1 MARSPVFPPRAAKR
15 PHLLTQ
21 HGDVR
26 NDDYFWLRDDSR
38 QSPEVLGYLRAEN
51 DYCMQTMAPLEQFQQ
66 ALYDEMVARL
76 PKKESSVPW
85 QRNGYRYRQCFDEN
99 AEYPVWQRQPAELNN
114 GDEWRV
120 LLDCNN
126 RAQGGAY
133 YDLGALSISPDNRL
147 MAVTEDRVSRR
158 QYQLHVKDLANDIW
172 LNDAVT
178 DLSGSVV
185 WANDSA
191 TFYYVK
197 KHSVTLLPYQVWR
210 HRLGDV
216 AENDELVYQEED
228 NRFYVGIYKSR
239 STEFVI
245 IALHSTSTSEAWLL
259 DANDASAVPQCFLER
274 EAQHEYDL
282 DHFQAQFWVR
292 SNRDG
297 KNFGLYCSP
306 ETNQDKWA
314 VVQAASH
321 TVMVEDFT
329 LFTHWVVIEER
340 ENGLA
345 QLRLVDSR
353 NGRQQRLVFDDPAW
367 VVWTSNNHEPD
378 NEWLRYVYT
387 SMTRPQ
393 TVFEMNMRTGERR
406 LLKQQEVFG
415 FDSQHYQS
423 DRIWIDAR
431 DGVKVPVSLVW
442 RKDKFTTG
450 QNPLLVYGYGAYGES
465 IDADFSTTRLSLLD
479 RGFVYAIAH
488 VRGGGELGQS
498 WYEQGKLS
506 HKPNTFND
514 FIDVCEALLARG
526 LGAPDQLYAMGGSA
540 GGLLVGA
547 VANLRPE
554 LFRGV
559 LAQVP
564 FVDVVT
570 TMLDE
575 SLPLTTGEYEEWGD
589 PHIPED
595 YWAIKAWSPY
605 DQVTPQVYPH
615 MMVTTGLH
623 DSQVQYWEPAKW
635 VARLRELKTDD
646 HLLLLWTDLDTGHG
660 GKSGRYQYYDTVA
673 LECAFL
679 IGLAEQRLG

>member
-1 MARSPVFPPRAAKR
+1 MARSPVLPPQAAKQQH
-15 PHLLTQ
+15 PLTQ

-26 NDDYFWLRDDSR
+26 PDDYFWLRDDSR
-38 QSPEVLGYLRAEN
+38 QSPEVLEYLRAEN
-51 DYCMQTMAPLEQFQQ
+51 AYCMQTMAPLEQFQQ

-85 QRNGYRYRQCFDEN
+85 VRNGYRYRQCFDEN
-99 AEYPVWQRQPAELNN
+99 AEYSVWQRQPAVCD
-114 GDEWRV
+114 GDDAWQT
-120 LLDCNN
+120 LLDCNQ
-126 RAQGGAY
+126 RVEGGAY
-133 YDLGALSISPDNRL
+133 YDLGALSVSPDNCL
-147 MAVTEDRVSRR
+147 MAITEDRISRR
-158 QYQLHVKDLANDIW
+158 QYQLHLKDLVNGTW
-172 LNDAVT
+172 LNDT
-178 DLSGSVV
+178 ITELSGSVV

-191 TFYYVK
+191 SFYYVK

-210 HRLGDV
+210 HRVGDTT
-216 AENDELVYQEED
+216 ENDELVYQEED

-239 STEFVI
+239 STECVI
-245 IALHSTSTSEAWLL
+245 IAVHSTTTSEAWVL
-259 DANDASAVPQCFLER
+259 DANDSSAAPECFLKR

-282 DHFQAQFWVR
+282 DHFQGKFWVR

-297 KNFGLYCSP
+297 KNFGLYTCSQAKRDDW
-306 ETNQDKWA
+306 ET
-314 VVQAASH
+314 VQVASN

-329 LFTHWVVIEER
+329 LFNHWLVIEER
-340 ENGLA
+340 ENGLT
-345 QLRLVDSR
+345 QLRLIDR
-353 NGRQQRLVFDDPAW
+353 TNGHQQRLEFDDPAW

-378 NEWLRYVYT
+378 SEWLRYVYT

-393 TVFEMNMRTGERR
+393 TVFEINMGTGERR
-406 LLKQQEVFG
+406 LLKQQEVYG
-415 FDSQHYQS
+415 FESEHYQS
-423 DRIWIDAR
+423 DRIWIEAR
-431 DGVKVPVSLVW
+431 DGVHVPVSLVW
-442 RKDKFTTG
+442 RKDLFRPG

-498 WYEQGKLS
+498 WYEDGKLS
-506 HKPNTFND
+506 RKANTFND

-526 LGAPDQLYAMGGSA
+526 MGDSNQLYAMGGSA

-570 TMLDE
+570 SMLDE

-595 YWAIKAWSPY
+595 YWAIKSWSPY
-605 DQVTPQVYPH
+605 DQVKRQAYPH

-635 VARLRELKTDD
+635 VARLRELKTDR
-646 HLLLLWTDLDTGHG
+646 HLLLLWTDLETGHG

-679 IGLAEQRLG
+679 IGLAEKRLG